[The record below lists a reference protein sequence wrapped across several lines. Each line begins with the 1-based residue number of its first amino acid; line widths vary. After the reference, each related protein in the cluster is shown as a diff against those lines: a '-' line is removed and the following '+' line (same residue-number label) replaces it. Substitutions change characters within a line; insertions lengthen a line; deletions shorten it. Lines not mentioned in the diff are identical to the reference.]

1 MDTIKAIQV
10 FVEIAQQGSL
20 TKAADKLSM
29 SRAMV
34 SRYLEYLENRF
45 GARLMQRNT
54 RRVSLTQAGEEA
66 LGHCQTILEQEQML
80 SNLSAE
86 IHTSGMIRV
95 TAAHFLSREYL
106 LDAIVAFN
114 EVMPDVQ
121 FDVVSL
127 ESTVNLMEHN
137 IDVSIRISHK
147 VPDGYES
154 RDLGEMKTCLVAS
167 PEYLQQCP
175 ELTTPLQ
182 LKNHRCLVHSHSAWQ
197 SWVLTNEKGQS
208 RSYPIHSHLHSNDIY
223 VLLEM
228 ALRHQG
234 ITMLPKAMVLPEL
247 RTGRLVEVLP
257 NYQLQPFQLAIVYVS
272 SNHTPQMVQTFI
284 EFLLEFFAAHERV
297 LG

>member
-1 MDTIKAIQV
+1 
-10 FVEIAQQGSL
+10 
-20 TKAADKLSM
+20 
-29 SRAMV
+29 
-34 SRYLEYLENRF
+34 
-45 GARLMQRNT
+45 MQRNT
-54 RRVSLTQAGEEA
+54 RRVSLSQAGEEA
-66 LGHCQTILEQEQML
+66 LVHCQTILEQEQML

-106 LDAIVAFN
+106 LDAIVAFS

>member
-20 TKAADKLSM
+20 TKAADKLTM

-54 RRVSLTQAGEEA
+54 RRVSLPQAGEEA
-66 LGHCQTILEQEQML
+66 SVHCQTILEQEQML

-106 LDAIVAFN
+106 LDAIVAFS